1 LYFFIEIVF
10 VSIFVIQ
17 NNQITINMK
26 KLYSLSLLMAASISF
41 AQTPIITGILDGD
54 CTGGNPKAIEIY
66 ADGTVDFSNY
76 SVEAQFNDNTTWG
89 ETLSLSS
96 FGTVTDDFIYIVNFD
111 TNSSFSSEFPDIPAS
126 KVLITEQGGEN
137 TPANING
144 DDRIRIIDAS
154 MNVID
159 QFGLDGVNPS
169 GAVPLDPE
177 DPGLEWWY
185 RDSWAVRTND
195 TGPDGSS
202 FDTNNW
208 TFGGVFALDGLG
220 TCQGGDTFSTV
231 VPFGTYNTTASVKQ
245 NSLSTLKIFPNPLSG
260 SVLNITS
267 SSNAAKT
274 VAIYDVLG
282 KQVINTIVTNGTVN
296 VSGLTSGVYIVK
308 ITEEGKTATKKLVV
322 K

>member
-1 LYFFIEIVF
+1 
-10 VSIFVIQ
+10 
-17 NNQITINMK
+17 MK
-26 KLYSLSLLMAASISF
+26 KLYSLSLLMAVSLSF

-111 TNSSFSSEFPDIPAS
+111 TNSSFSSEFPDIPSS
-126 KVLITEQGGEN
+126 KVLVTEQGGEN

-144 DDRIRIIDAS
+144 NDRVRIVDAS
-154 MNVID
+154 MNVVD
-159 QFGLDGVNPS
+159 QYGLDGVNPE
-169 GAVPLDPE
+169 GTTENPD
-177 DPGLEWWY
+177 GLVWWY
-185 RDSWAVRTND
+185 KDSWAVRGNG

-208 TFGGVFALDGLG
+208 TFGGASALDGLG
-220 TCQGGDTFSTV
+220 ACQGGDTFSTV
-231 VPFGTYNTTASVKQ
+231 VPFGTYNTTASVQQ

-260 SVLNITS
+260 NILNITS
-267 SSNAAKT
+267 NSNASKA

-282 KQVINTIVTNGTVN
+282 KQVVNTVTTNGTVN

-308 ITEEGKTATKKLVV
+308 ITEEGKTATKKLVI